1 MRIGISPKSTQPNL
15 TQAGHGVPG
24 DAGSAGGIVRTS
36 VALNITDTW
45 VGDASL
51 ETRLPTGATNTDTR
65 YYNVEFPYSWVKWSA
80 YSYGS
85 APAAADIDPFSA
97 YRESGSPVIDATTGR
112 PSLPPINTNL
122 DITITIPT
130 GTVIGGY
137 THLYLFN
144 LGIYPSLQLF
154 YSDSTTY
161 SSFTEEAA
169 KNLKITI
176 NNSGSIGGAG
186 GIGGWGD
193 NDAVVKSARDYGG
206 GGGSGAGIHRDPT
219 SPLVLNDWSGS
230 GSSGDAEIAGIGG
243 HQGGSDTDGTSG
255 EPGTQG
261 RWHSS
266 AGTPTTYD
274 SSNRRGFAGP
284 AGAGSTG
291 QNDDSSAVKTTGAG
305 DGGRGGAAIAIRNP
319 LTQLLNGTPSGP
331 GETWAL
337 NGTYASDWVSNWSG
351 GGGPELIVNNESGG
365 YIRGGG
371 GGGGGGSA
379 QSGSVGGAGGI
390 IGVDGNPGIGSATS
404 GADSRGD
411 AGSFENSVI
420 ANFPLGTTG
429 FTQQHGP
436 ITKTNANAA
445 DYSFY
450 PDGATEPGGGLG

>member
-1 MRIGISPKSTQPNL
+1 MRIGLSNKITQSNL
-15 TQAGHGVPG
+15 RGAE
-24 DAGSAGGIVRTS
+24 A
-36 VALNITDTW
+36 
-45 VGDASL
+45 VGATELESASL
-51 ETRLPTGATNTDTR
+51 TLDLSATWRGNASLDTLLPTGAGNSDTR
-65 YYNVEFPYSWVKWSA
+65 YYNVEFPYSWVRWNA
-80 YSYGS
+80 FSYES
-85 APAAADIDPFSA
+85 APSASDVVSDPFGP
-97 YRESGSPVIDATTGR
+97 YRESGSPVIDAAGR
-112 PSLPPINTNL
+112 PSLPPINAIL
-122 DITITIPT
+122 DITIDISSDI
-130 GTVIGGY
+130 VIGGY
-137 THLYLFN
+137 THLYVFS

-186 GIGGWGD
+186 GVGGWGD
-193 NDAVVKSARDYGG
+193 NDPVSKGNRNYGG

-266 AGTPTTYD
+266 AGTPTNYD
-274 SSNRRGFAGP
+274 SSNPRGFAGP
-284 AGAGSTG
+284 EGTG
-291 QNDDSSAVKTTGAG
+291 DATGVDDLSVTKTTGGG

-319 LTQLLNGTPSGP
+319 LAQLLNGTPSGT
-331 GETWAL
+331 GTTWAL

-365 YIRGGG
+365 YIRAGGG
-371 GGGGGGSA
+371 GGGGGGA
-379 QSGSVGGAGGI
+379 GDDGGAGGI
-390 IGVDGNPGIGSATS
+390 IGENGHPGSGTEGS
-404 GADSRGD
+404 GVNSRGE
-411 AGSFENSVI
+411 AGSFEGSIVT
-420 ANFPLGTTG
+420 NFPSAASG

-450 PDGATEPGGGLG
+450 PLGATEPGGGLG